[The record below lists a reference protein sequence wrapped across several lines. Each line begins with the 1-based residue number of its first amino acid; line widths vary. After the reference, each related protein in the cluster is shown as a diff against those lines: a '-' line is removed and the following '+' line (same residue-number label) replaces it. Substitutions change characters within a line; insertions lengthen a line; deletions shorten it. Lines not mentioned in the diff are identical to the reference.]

1 MSVLRIAFWF
11 VDPLIRFR
19 ASEAILEPLA
29 SLFRGVRSS
38 FEAVLTRLALVSVD
52 WAGFAGVSSI
62 FTLLCGIFVVVGAC
76 FAVRSV
82 RLLSAR
88 VLCGMLAR
96 TVRRAELGTSRLR
109 RRSLPGMEDSGRGV
123 ERRFGWL

>member
-19 ASEAILEPLA
+19 VSEVILEPLA
-29 SLFRGVRSS
+29 SLGRGVRSS
-38 FEAVLTRLALVSVD
+38 FEDVLTRLALVSVD

-62 FTLLCGIFVVVGAC
+62 FTLLCGIFVVGAC

-88 VLCGMLAR
+88 VLCGMLVR